1 LIMASTV
8 IGASVEIEY
17 KSIKDLKT
25 ALEET
30 ERQFK
35 EMVDTFGEGSE
46 EAMAS
51 QKKLASLQDGINEKT
66 EQYNQKVDAAAATV
80 SALNATVGGLQGAL
94 ELTGLASEE
103 TEKALAKVTAALSIG
118 DAIQNLT
125 EFGPAIKQTF
135 NTISAGAKTAFT
147 TMKTVA
153 VQAFTSIRGALI
165 ATGMG
170 ALVVALGTIVAY
182 WDDIK
187 AAISGVSA
195 EQEKLNKKTKEDFEA
210 QKNKLDAIKKQE
222 NILKLQ
228 GKTEEDILKM
238 KIKELE
244 ILIKDG
250 EGRLAITEATKESQI
265 AIAKRSKDILQ
276 GIITFVTA
284 PLSAVLKGIDAIGS
298 AVGKNFDL
306 YNKFTGGLS
315 SLVFDPDQIE
325 NDAKEQESALTD
337 LRNEL
342 AGYQLSIKDINAK
355 ASSAKTKEA
364 KSSNDELLR
373 IEQEAQEALLKSRMT
388 AQELELFDLKK
399 VYDEKKKVL
408 EQGGKSTNAL
418 TEVYEKQKGEIE
430 AKYKKER
437 EEEEKKFQDIVT
449 ELVKRKQAE
458 RNLTEQETARQAIVD
473 KYEKERKEL
482 MEQYPNN
489 LALMILLK
497 QNEQL
502 ELDAIDE
509 EYKQKKLEKDAAD
522 ALTEAANEE
531 LTFQQKL
538 DKIKEREELAKS
550 IVFKSKEDEIAFTKA
565 TSDAKLKIEK
575 DELANKIAIEDAK
588 LQATSQSLGAI
599 SNLVGVFAG
608 ESDRSAR
615 KVFQI
620 QKALNIS
627 QAVVDTYAAANS
639 IFRNA
644 ALNPSSV
651 LFPAQPFIAAGIAI
665 TTGLANVAKIAKQKY
680 QGASSGGG
688 GATPP
693 PPGLGGGTAPM
704 QPTLSPAVQ
713 GQALNANAI
722 NNLGNQSLRAYVM
735 NSDIQ
740 NNNQRNAYLE
750 RNARIG

>member
-1 LIMASTV
+1 MASTV
-8 IGASVEIEY
+8 IGSSVEIEY

>member
-1 LIMASTV
+1 MASTV

-750 RNARIG
+750 RNARLG

>member
-1 LIMASTV
+1 MANTV
-8 IGASVEIEY
+8 IGASVQVDFQSVGEMRNALKKANDELLVIQQKFGQFSSQAQEAAQKVIGIKDQIENAN
-17 KSIKDLKT
+17 KSTNILTSKDKFKNFTTSLSAVANGFSAVQSGMALLGNSGEDLQKQLLKVQAAMAFATSISELRNLKGAFTLLGQNAVAVFRSIKI
-25 ALEET
+25 AI
-30 ERQFK
+30 
-35 EMVDTFGEGSE
+35 GST
-46 EAMAS
+46 
-51 QKKLASLQDGINEKT
+51 GI
-66 EQYNQKVDAAAATV
+66 
-80 SALNATVGGLQGAL
+80 GL
-94 ELTGLASEE
+94 
-103 TEKALAKVTAALSIG
+103 
-118 DAIQNLT
+118 
-125 EFGPAIKQTF
+125 
-135 NTISAGAKTAFT
+135 
-147 TMKTVA
+147 
-153 VQAFTSIRGALI
+153 
-165 ATGMG
+165 
-170 ALVVALGTIVAY
+170 LVIALGAIVAY

-187 AAISGVSA
+187 AAVSGVS
-195 EQEKLNKKTKEDFEA
+195 EKQKKLNKESEANLKA
-210 QKNKLDAIKKQE
+210 QKDKLDAISKQE

-228 GKTEEDILKM
+228 GKSEEDILKM
-238 KIKELE
+238 KI
-244 ILIKDG
+244 
-250 EGRLAITEATKESQI
+250 AQTKETILKGQKDLKNNIDTQKAQI
-265 AIAKRSKDILQ
+265 AIAKRNKDILQ

-284 PLSAVLKGIDAIGS
+284 PLSALLKGIDAIGS

-306 YNKFTGGLS
+306 YNKFAGGLS
-315 SLVFDPDQIE
+315 SLVFDPDQVTTDGNASIKAQEDALKDLE
-325 NDAKEQESALTD
+325 NQA
-337 LRNEL
+337 
-342 AGYQLSIKDINAK
+342 AGYELSLKNKNSK

-364 KSSNDELLR
+364 KTTNDELIR
-373 IEQEAQEALLKSRMT
+373 IEKEAQEALIKSRMT
-388 AQELELFDLKK
+388 AQERELFDLKK

-430 AKYKKER
+430 AKYKKLR
-437 EEEEKKFQDIVT
+437 EEEEDKFQNIIT
-449 ELVKRKQAE
+449 QLVQRKQAE

-473 KYEKERKEL
+473 KYAKEREEL
-482 MEQYPNN
+482 LKQYPNN
-489 LALMILLK
+489 LALMVLLK

-502 ELDAIDE
+502 ELNAVDE
-509 EYKQKKLEKDAAD
+509 QFKQQKLQKDAAD
-522 ALTEAANEE
+522 ALTEAANED

-750 RNARIG
+750 RNARLG

>member
-1 LIMASTV
+1 MASTV